1 MEGRQTTRIKK
12 KAKQEKRLLVY
23 VDEAAVRLL
32 PSVHSTYAEVGKTPV
47 LKDACKYT
55 HLSVASAISE
65 DGRLFY
71 EVRQDSYN
79 GNGIVLFLEKL
90 LKESKQKLLVIWD
103 GAKIHFSEAVQNF
116 LDKQKGDKIWLAK
129 TPAYSPELNADE
141 QVWAYLKDYELK
153 NVCCKNITELKTKTI
168 SALESI
174 KKKKDIV
181 QSFFRHEKVGFY

>member
-1 MEGRQTTRIKK
+1 LI
-12 KAKQEKRLLVY
+12 LY
-23 VDEAAVRLL
+23 VDEAAVNLL
-32 PSVHSTYAEVGKTPV
+32 PSVHSTYAKVGKTPI
-47 LKDACKYT
+47 LIDACKYT

-90 LKESKQKLLVIWD
+90 IKETKRKILLIWD
-103 GAKIHFSEAVQNF
+103 GAKIHISEAVKKF
-116 LDKQKGDKIWLAK
+116 LDTPKGKKIWLVK

-141 QVWAYLKDYELK
+141 QVWAYLKDVELK

-168 SALESI
+168 LGLESL
-174 KKKKDIV
+174 KQKKDIV
-181 QSFFRHEKVGFY
+181 QNFFRHKKVGFY